1 MESKTN
7 SDLVYIV
14 SGLPRA
20 GTSMA
25 MALLQA
31 GGIDLVVDGMRAAD
45 EDNLG
50 GYFEYEAV
58 KGIRD
63 DVSWIYAA
71 RGKGVKVV
79 SPSLR
84 YLPRDLR
91 YRVVFMRRDLKEV
104 AASQEQ
110 MLRRLGKDVGASRA
124 QMIDLMQRHLQEVE
138 SWLARS
144 EHVEVLFLPYR
155 DVVEDPLS
163 ACRRLIDFLSLS
175 ANPLEMAQVV
185 EKKYYRQRADAN

>member
-7 SDLVYIV
+7 SGLVYIV

-31 GGIDLVVDGMRAAD
+31 GGIDLVVDGVRAAD

-71 RGKGVKVV
+71 RGKGIKVV

-91 YRVVFMRRDLKEV
+91 YRVVFMRRDLNEV

-144 EHVEVLFLPYR
+144 EYVEVLFLPYR

>member
-1 MESKTN
+1 MESKTK
-7 SDLVYIV
+7 SDVVYIV

-31 GGIDLVVDGMRAAD
+31 GGIDLVVDGVRAAD

-50 GYFEYEAV
+50 GYYEYEAV

-71 RGKGVKVV
+71 RGKGIKVV

-84 YLPRDLR
+84 YLPPDLR
-91 YRVVFMRRDLKEV
+91 YRVVFMRRDLNEV

-110 MLRRLGKDVGASRA
+110 MLRRLGKDVGANRA

-155 DVVEDPLS
+155 HVVEEPLA
-163 ACRRLIDFLSLS
+163 ACRALIDFLSLS
-175 ANPLEMAQVV
+175 ANPLDMAQVV

>member
-1 MESKTN
+1 LESKTN